1 MSNRPFSAS
10 DDVIQENSAS
20 WLPLIVI
27 CLAQI
32 LVVLNPSV
40 TNTAIGSIVADLNTP
55 ATTVQTGLVFYSLV
69 TAALMIAAGKLGGA
83 SGSLNAL
90 RMGGGLFSVGMLV
103 IGLTPSASGIIAGQ
117 AIAGVGAATLVP
129 ALVALIVAN
138 YSGKQQATA
147 VGLLGA
153 SMGVGGSVGLLAGGY
168 IINAFGWRTAFF
180 TMAAIGLLTLGLSLL
195 LHYNPKAKKQLDFD
209 GLGAILSG
217 LGVLSLVMGIN
228 QIGAWGLLLAKPAAP
243 FSVLG
248 LSPVPVMIGV
258 GICLLQAFFARQ
270 ADRLKGDRM
279 PLLSPLV
286 LDTPLE
292 RSAILILILSMAIP
306 GAIGFVVPL
315 YTQLVQGFS
324 ALQTALVLLPFTL
337 ALFVGAI
344 AAAKLATRFA
354 PRQIVFVAQIVEAIG
369 LLILAFTFT
378 NQWDTPMLLLGLA
391 LIGGANGVLSSVLS
405 MVLVSASPPELG
417 GDVGA
422 LRGTSSNLGGALG
435 PALVGAVLIA
445 ALSSSALGLL
455 ERSPNL
461 PPEFKQSVDLSNAR
475 FMSNAQV
482 EQVISTVP
490 ELDVT
495 AQTELLAIN
504 AAARLRALRVAM
516 LFTAGLALLGLIPS
530 RNLPRRAVSGQVTG
544 EKA

>member
-1 MSNRPFSAS
+1 MSHQTLPSSGATAR
-10 DDVIQENSAS
+10 EKSAS

-83 SGSLNAL
+83 AGSLNAL
-90 RMGGGLFSVGMLV
+90 RVGVGLFGIGMLM
-103 IGLTPSASGIIAGQ
+103 IGLTPGPSGIIAGQ

-129 ALVALIVAN
+129 SLVALIVAN
-138 YSGKQQATA
+138 YKGSQQATA
-147 VGLLGA
+147 IGLLGA

-168 IINAFGWRTAFF
+168 IINAFGWRIAFF
-180 TMAAIGLLTLGLSLL
+180 TMAAIAVLTLGLTVLL
-195 LHYNPKAKKQLDFD
+195 RYNPKAKQRLDFD
-209 GLGAILSG
+209 GLGAILSA

-228 QIGAWGLLLAKPAAP
+228 QIGAWGVLLAKPAAP
-243 FSVLG
+243 FNLLG

-258 GICLLQAFFARQ
+258 GIFLLQAFFARQ
-270 ADRLKGDRM
+270 SARSAQGRM

-306 GAIGFVVPL
+306 GAIGFVIPL

-337 ALFVGAI
+337 LLFVGAI
-344 AAAKLATRFA
+344 AAAKLATKFA
-354 PRQIVFVAQIVEAIG
+354 PRQIVFVAQLVEAIG
-369 LLILAFTFT
+369 LLILAFTFA

-391 LIGGANGVLSSVLS
+391 LVGGANGVLSSVLS
-405 MVLVSASPPELG
+405 MVLVSASSPELG

-482 EQVISTVP
+482 EQAIAKVP
-490 ELDVT
+490 GLDPPT
-495 AQTELLAIN
+495 QTELLNIN
-504 AAARLRALRVAM
+504 SATRLSALQIAM
-516 LFTAGLALLGLIPS
+516 LFTAGLALLGLVPS
-530 RNLPRRAVSGQVTG
+530 RNLPGRAVTGQVTG
-544 EKA
+544 QEP

>member
-1 MSNRPFSAS
+1 MSNQALSSSEATA
-10 DDVIQENSAS
+10 EEKSAS

-83 SGSLNAL
+83 FGSLNAL
-90 RMGGGLFSVGMLV
+90 RVGVGLFGVGMLM
-103 IGLTPSASGIIAGQ
+103 IGLTPSSGGIIAGQ

-129 ALVALIVAN
+129 SLVALIVAN
-138 YSGKQQATA
+138 YKGNQQATA

-153 SMGVGGSVGLLAGGY
+153 SMGIGGSVGLLAGGY

-195 LHYNPKAKKQLDFD
+195 LRYNPKSKQRLDFD
-209 GLGAILSG
+209 GLGVLLSAA
-217 LGVLSLVMGIN
+217 GVLLLVMGIN
-228 QIGAWGLLLAKPAAP
+228 QIGAWGLLMAKASAP
-243 FSVLG
+243 FNLFG
-248 LSPVPVMIGV
+248 LSPVPVMIGA
-258 GICLLQAFFARQ
+258 GITLLQAFFARQ
-270 ADRLKGDRM
+270 SSRFQAGRM
-279 PLLSPLV
+279 PLLSPQV
-286 LDTPLE
+286 LDTSLE

-324 ALQTALVLLPFTL
+324 ALQTALVLLPFTI
-337 ALFVGAI
+337 ALFIGAI

-354 PRQIVFVAQIVEAIG
+354 PRGIVFVAQWIEAIG
-369 LLILAFTFT
+369 LLILAFTFV
-378 NQWDTPMLLLGLA
+378 NQWGTPLLLLGLT
-391 LIGGANGVLSSVLS
+391 LVGGANGVLSSVLS

-445 ALSSSALGLL
+445 ALSSSALGLV
-455 ERSPNL
+455 EKSPTL
-461 PPEFKQSVDLSNAR
+461 SAEFRQTVDLSNAR

-482 EQVISTVP
+482 EEAI
-490 ELDVT
+490 
-495 AQTELLAIN
+495 AQLPDLNAAEKTELLNIN
-504 AAARLRALRVAM
+504 GAARLNALRIAM
-516 LFTAGLALLGLIPS
+516 LFTAGLALLGLVPS
-530 RNLPRRAVSGQVTG
+530 RNLPGQAVSGKVTG
-544 EKA
+544 QN

>member
-1 MSNRPFSAS
+1 MSNQTFSSS

-138 YSGKQQATA
+138 YKGKQQATA

-168 IINAFGWRTAFF
+168 IINAFGWRVAFF

-195 LHYNPKAKKQLDFD
+195 LRYNPKAKQPLDFD
-209 GLGAILSG
+209 GLGALLSG

-243 FSVLG
+243 FSLLG

-258 GICLLQAFFARQ
+258 GIFLLQAFFARQ
-270 ADRLKGDRM
+270 ADRLKADRM

-292 RSAILILILSMAIP
+292 RSAIVILILSMAIP

-344 AAAKLATRFA
+344 AAAKLATQFA
-354 PRQIVFVAQIVEAIG
+354 PRQIVLVAQIVEAIG
-369 LLILAFTFT
+369 LLILAFTFA

-490 ELDVT
+490 ELDAAT
-495 AQTELLAIN
+495 QTELLAIN
-504 AAARLRALRVAM
+504 GAARLSALRIAM

-530 RNLPRRAVSGQVTG
+530 RNLPGRAVSGQVTG

>member
-1 MSNRPFSAS
+1 MSNQTLSSSEATPRES
-10 DDVIQENSAS
+10 SAS

-69 TAALMIAAGKLGGA
+69 TAGLMIAAGKLGGA

-138 YSGKQQATA
+138 YKGKQQATA

-168 IINAFGWRTAFF
+168 IINAFGWRVAFF

-195 LHYNPKAKKQLDFD
+195 LHYNPKATQKLDFD

-248 LSPVPVMIGV
+248 LSPVPVMIGL
-258 GICLLQAFFARQ
+258 GIFLLQAFFARQ
-270 ADRLKGDRM
+270 SDRLKADRM

-286 LDTPLE
+286 LDTSLE

-337 ALFVGAI
+337 ALFMGAI

-369 LLILAFTFT
+369 LLILAFTFA

-391 LIGGANGVLSSVLS
+391 LVGGANGVLSSVLS

-445 ALSSSALGLL
+445 ALSSSAIDLL
-455 ERSPNL
+455 KLSPNL
-461 PPEFKQSVDLSNAR
+461 PAEFKQTVDLSNAR

-482 EQVISTVP
+482 EQAIAKVP
-490 ELDVT
+490 GLDAPT
-495 AQTELLAIN
+495 QTELLNIN
-504 AAARLRALRVAM
+504 GAARLNALRIAM

-530 RNLPRRAVSGQVTG
+530 RNLPGRSVSGQVTG
-544 EKA
+544 QTS

>member
-1 MSNRPFSAS
+1 MSNQTFSSS
-10 DDVIQENSAS
+10 DAVVQENSTS
-20 WLPLIVI
+20 WLPLVVI
-27 CLAQI
+27 CMAQI

-195 LHYNPKAKKQLDFD
+195 LHYNPKAKQRLDFD

-228 QIGAWGLLLAKPAAP
+228 QIGAWGLLLAKPTAP

-258 GICLLQAFFARQ
+258 GLFLLQAFFARQ
-270 ADRLKGDRM
+270 ADRLKADRM

-354 PRQIVFVAQIVEAIG
+354 PRQIVFVAQVVEAIG
-369 LLILAFTFT
+369 LLILAFTFA

-391 LIGGANGVLSSVLS
+391 LVGGANGVLSSVLS
-405 MVLVSASPPELG
+405 MVLVSASSPELG

-490 ELDVT
+490 ELDAAT
-495 AQTELLAIN
+495 QTELLAIN
-504 AAARLRALRVAM
+504 AAARLGALRIAM

-530 RNLPRRAVSGQVTG
+530 RNLPSRAVSGQVTG

>member
-1 MSNRPFSAS
+1 MSNQTFSSS

-27 CLAQI
+27 CLAQV

-90 RMGGGLFSVGMLV
+90 RVGGGLFSVGMLV

-129 ALVALIVAN
+129 SLVALIVAN
-138 YSGKQQATA
+138 YKGKQQATA

-168 IINAFGWRTAFF
+168 IINAFGWRVAFF

-195 LHYNPKAKKQLDFD
+195 LRYNPKAKQPLDFD

-248 LSPVPVMIGV
+248 LS
-258 GICLLQAFFARQ
+258 
-270 ADRLKGDRM
+270 
-279 PLLSPLV
+279 
-286 LDTPLE
+286 
-292 RSAILILILSMAIP
+292 
-306 GAIGFVVPL
+306 
-315 YTQLVQGFS
+315 
-324 ALQTALVLLPFTL
+324 
-337 ALFVGAI
+337 I
-344 AAAKLATRFA
+344 A
-354 PRQIVFVAQIVEAIG
+354 
-369 LLILAFTFT
+369 
-378 NQWDTPMLLLGLA
+378 
-391 LIGGANGVLSSVLS
+391 
-405 MVLVSASPPELG
+405 
-417 GDVGA
+417 
-422 LRGTSSNLGGALG
+422 
-435 PALVGAVLIA
+435 
-445 ALSSSALGLL
+445 
-455 ERSPNL
+455 
-461 PPEFKQSVDLSNAR
+461 
-475 FMSNAQV
+475 
-482 EQVISTVP
+482 
-490 ELDVT
+490 
-495 AQTELLAIN
+495 
-504 AAARLRALRVAM
+504 
-516 LFTAGLALLGLIPS
+516 
-530 RNLPRRAVSGQVTG
+530 
-544 EKA
+544 